1 MSKFIIISG
10 STRPKSQSAKV
21 AEYVGET
28 LSGLLEGSEVGIVDL
43 AQIELP
49 DWHEGFREEAE
60 PDPVWARISEELR
73 SCDGLVIV
81 SPEWNGMAPPPLMNV
96 FLLTSRGEIAHKP
109 GLLVTVSSGAGG
121 AYPVSQLRSFS
132 TKNTQLCY
140 IPDHVVV
147 RDARNVLNDEKPK
160 SKEDEYLRERIEYS
174 LGLLAVYSKAFEFI
188 RQSGVVD
195 LETFPYGM

>member
-21 AEYVGET
+21 ADYVGET
-28 LSGLLEGSEVGIVDL
+28 LSGLLENSEVGIVDL
-43 AQIELP
+43 AKVKLP
-49 DWHEGFREEAE
+49 DWHEGIWDEEE
-60 PDPVWARISEELR
+60 PDPVWTQISEELR
-73 SCDGLVIV
+73 SCDGLIVV

-109 GLLVTVSSGAGG
+109 GLLVTVSANTGG

-132 TKNTQLCY
+132 TKNTHLCY

-147 RDARNVLNDEKPK
+147 RDVRNVLNEGKPN
-160 SKEDEYLRERIEYS
+160 SKEDEQLRERIEYS

-188 RQSGVVD
+188 RQSGVID